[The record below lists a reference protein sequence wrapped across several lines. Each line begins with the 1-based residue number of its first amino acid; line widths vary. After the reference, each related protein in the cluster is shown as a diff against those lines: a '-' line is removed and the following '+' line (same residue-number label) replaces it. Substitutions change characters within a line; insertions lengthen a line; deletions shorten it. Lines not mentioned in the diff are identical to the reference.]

1 MTAHDDD
8 GFARAARATVRRIAA
23 ENTWLRHSLMEMEAR
38 VAAMK
43 TQLTQLET
51 GAREA
56 RKALAPAATDRPQ
69 RTTAQK
75 ATTAAKVSPH
85 DQQPTPAAKSA
96 ARKATTQKGSK
107 R

>member
-1 MTAHDDD
+1 VTDTESDVLVQAMK
-8 GFARAARATVRRIAA
+8 ATVKRIAA

-43 TQLTQLET
+43 TQLTQLEAR
-51 GAREA
+51 AREA